1 MSKTGNNGKENNFKG
16 AKGKQFT
23 SEYQPTPE
31 AKKKGHQEKKALE
44 QVKQEIIEKS
54 FAKINAL
61 LEKEELTSQ
70 ELRDIFKTAVDMSGY
85 KKQTQEMDLGG
96 IQVSINRKAVDV
108 EN

>member
-1 MSKTGNNGKENNFKG
+1 MSETRANEKKLQNL
-16 AKGKQFT
+16 KQFT
-23 SEYQPTPE
+23 SEYQPTGE
-31 AKKKGHQEKKALE
+31 AKSKGKQKAKALE

-85 KKQTQEMDLGG
+85 KKQTQEMELSG